1 MSERGVGSRL
11 SQLSTGTR
19 VRADA
24 SWRATQDFH
33 IKGSKS
39 FVSGAGHADAYLV
52 AARSAADDT
61 VVSQFLVPAGHRRA

>member
-11 SQLSTGTR
+11 SQLTTR
-19 VRADA
+19 YEPVDGG
-24 SWRATQDFH
+24 FH

-52 AARSAADDT
+52 AARSAADDRGG
-61 VVSQFLVPAGHRRA
+61 VAVPGAGRRGRA